1 MSGAAMADYQTQYQ
15 ALGSCDEDDTDETD
29 APTHESANL
38 MIHVVPESTRWNHIE
53 NLDDFFTR
61 VYHYHQRGGFLC
73 MMVSDVLQL
82 VQFLFVVGFSTFLLE
97 CVNYDILFANSKN
110 DTHKVTISE
119 AVTPFGQCV
128 QEFDFG
134 ITVCLLVALAFWI
147 FRTIKVLYNIFKY
160 SEIRSFYLTALHIST
175 AELSNMTWHEVQ
187 RRLLEVQKEQQMCIH
202 KQELTELDIYHRILR
217 FKNYMIAMERKS
229 LLPLKHKVPC
239 LGECA
244 FYSIGLKYN
253 LDFLLFWGPWSP
265 FENYWKLKDEYK
277 VYHKRKQLADELSKK
292 ILWIGVAN
300 FALSPLI
307 LLWQILYSFFRYADT
322 LKREPSMLGSRR
334 WSNYARLYLRH
345 YNELDHEFDA
355 RLNRGYRLANK
366 YMDIFTSELIVIL
379 AKNVAFFAGSVLAVL
394 VVLTVIDEDV
404 LAVEHVLTTMTVA
417 GLIVTA
423 CKVFIPDEH
432 LVYCPEILMRNILA
446 HVHYMP
452 PDWTGNA
459 HTSKVRNEFSM
470 FFQYKVAYLFEELL
484 SPIITPLILCFY
496 LRHKSM
502 EIVDFFRNFTVDV
515 VGVGD
520 VCSFAQLDVRKRD
533 KKTGEVEQEEEE
545 EPEPSL
551 RTNMFTP
558 VQSPSQEGKI
568 EMSLMHFHLTN
579 PEWKPPKEC
588 SLFLN
593 DVKEKAQRNT
603 ASLSIFHPVTQ
614 NMVNS
619 SQGSF
624 TGYLSG
630 LQPSGAGGLG
640 YTSLASSI
648 AIQSGMYPQST
659 QVSMAPSVSGVH
671 HRLRGAISTA
681 EGPLERSVSG
691 NLGTLTNM
699 QASSTASMVGSG
711 VMGYHSLGS
720 NKPSVDEGSLEL
732 MSQDMSVSALY
743 LHDLQSRRQRGQG
756 HLGYENL
763 EDLRAR
769 NLWQRQDS
777 NNPPPGA
784 SAGMYN
790 IQEKKEEEEGG
801 REGETSETI
810 TKTA

>member
-1 MSGAAMADYQTQYQ
+1 MADYQTQYQ
-15 ALGSCDEDDTDETD
+15 PLASCEEDTDEND
-29 APTHESANL
+29 VPIHESANL
-38 MIHVVPESTRWNHIE
+38 MMHVVPESTRWNHIE

-61 VYHYHQRGGFLC
+61 VYHYHQRGGFVC

-82 VQFLFVVGFSTFLLE
+82 IQFIFVVGFSTFLLE

-110 DTHKVTISE
+110 DTHKVTIPE
-119 AVTPFGQCV
+119 AVAPFGQCV

-134 ITVCLLVALAFWI
+134 ITVCLLVAFAFWV
-147 FRTIKVLYNIFKY
+147 FRLIKVLYNIFKY
-160 SEIRSFYLTALHIST
+160 WEIRSFYLTALHIT
-175 AELSNMTWHEVQ
+175 TTDLTNMTWHEVQ

-229 LLPLKHKVPC
+229 LLPFKHSIP
-239 LGECA
+239 LMGECA

-265 FENYWKLKDEYK
+265 FENYWKLKDEFK
-277 VYHKRKQLADELSKK
+277 IYHKRKQLAEELSKK
-292 ILWIGVAN
+292 ILWIGIAN

-366 YMDIFTSELIVIL
+366 YMDIFTSQLIVIL

-452 PDWTGNA
+452 PDWSGNA
-459 HTSKVRNEFSM
+459 HTSKVRNEFSI

-484 SPIITPLILCFY
+484 SPLVTPIVLCFS

-533 KKTGEVEQEEEE
+533 NKMDDRDEEE
-545 EPEPSL
+545 EPQPSL

-558 VQSPSQEGKI
+558 DQSPSQEGKI
-568 EMSLMHFHLTN
+568 QMSLMHFHLTN

-588 SLFLN
+588 SLFIN
-593 DVKEKAQRNT
+593 DIKEKANRNT
-603 ASLSIFHPVTQ
+603 TSLSIFNPVTP
-614 NMVNS
+614 NMVMS
-619 SQGSF
+619 SQGSL

-630 LQPSGAGGLG
+630 LQPSGAGALG
-640 YTSLASSI
+640 ESATDQYTSLASSI

-681 EGPLERSVSG
+681 EGPLERSIGGPV
-691 NLGTLTNM
+691 GTM
-699 QASSTASMVGSG
+699 QGSTSMIGSG
-711 VMGYHSLGS
+711 LGGYHSIGS
-720 NKPSVDEGSLEL
+720 SKPSVDEGSLEL
-732 MSQDMSVSALY
+732 LSHDMSVSALY
-743 LHDLQSRRQRGQG
+743 LHDLQSRKQRGQG
-756 HLGYENL
+756 QMGYENI
-763 EDLRAR
+763 EEMRAR

-777 NNPPPGA
+777 NQGPVH
-784 SAGMYN
+784 AGMPN
-790 IQEKKEEEEGG
+790 IQEKREEEEKDSGN
-801 REGETSETI
+801 TETI
-810 TKTA
+810 AKSV